1 MVDKRE
7 QVQAAPL
14 TPGYLLGRP
23 PTPWPVNHNA
33 WFSAGMNQDKT
44 IPDAG
49 LEDVT
54 HVVMNYVPR
63 YVDLHDWLVVREFV
77 QRAVLDSQPIS
88 GDEARRRITIV
99 GMMVAWAHRL
109 AGYDL
114 DRTAIFTLDVIGE
127 WIDQECGHY
136 SLKVRKMYRARLK
149 SISKTINPEFPDVP
163 NETAY
168 QSAWNPDPY
177 SAEELAEVVGWANGQ
192 STAMRR
198 HKALVLLALTVGAG
212 LYTQEVAA
220 LKVSDIEV
228 DDDGVLLHVR
238 GEHPREVP
246 VLAEW
251 EGVLREL
258 VANVRPVDPEAF
270 AFASGRTNK
279 KPNVVTRFVQSSN
292 KGGKVEPMTRRMRA
306 TWVVEHIKAG
316 VPPQVIAEA
325 AGMVTL
331 RSFDKWLYHYRE
343 FETEEY
349 RCLLRD
355 EMREQKRLS
364 VANKRARKAQRESL
378 RVVDEER

>member
-1 MVDKRE
+1 
-7 QVQAAPL
+7 
-14 TPGYLLGRP
+14 
-23 PTPWPVNHNA
+23 
-33 WFSAGMNQDKT
+33 MNQDKT

-49 LEDVT
+49 PEDVT

-77 QRAVLDSQPIS
+77 QQAVLDSQPIS

-270 AFASGRTNK
+270 AFAPGRTNK